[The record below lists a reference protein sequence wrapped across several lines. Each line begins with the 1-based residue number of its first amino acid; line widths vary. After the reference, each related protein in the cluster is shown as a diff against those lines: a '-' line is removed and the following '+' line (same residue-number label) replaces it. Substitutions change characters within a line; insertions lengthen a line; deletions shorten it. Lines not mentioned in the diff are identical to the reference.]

1 MDTPQSQSNA
11 MLSRGYLICLVGVT
25 FWSTTGILIRYLTV
39 NFQLPALVLA
49 FWRDFFVAAALIL
62 VLKIAGVRLLPALKF
77 HWQFLILY
85 GLMLSVFNALWTFS
99 VALNGAA
106 VSTVLV
112 YSSPAFTAVLGWWFF
127 QEKVSWFK
135 FGVIIFCLA
144 GTILVSEAYTRAVWQ
159 VNLAGVI
166 TGLASGLL
174 FAAYG
179 LFGKEAAR
187 RQINSWVSLAITF
200 GSAAG
205 FLLVYNLAASLVD
218 GRPAWPDLFWL
229 GDSLSGWLILI
240 LLALV
245 PTIVGYGLYTNSLNY
260 LPTNVANLIA
270 TLEPVQTTILA
281 VILLGEAMGFAQV
294 WGSVLI
300 LGSVVALRI
309 WEVRARPRP
318 VLVK

>member
-1 MDTPQSQSNA
+1 

-49 FWRDFFVAAALIL
+49 FWRDLFVACALLIA
-62 VLKIAGVRLLPALKF
+62 LKIAGVRLFDSIRRHWKF
-77 HWQFLILY
+77 LLLY
-85 GLMLSVFNALWTFS
+85 GWVLSIFNALWTFS

-127 QEKVSWFK
+127 RERITWFK
-135 FGVIIFCLA
+135 VGVIFFCLA
-144 GTILVSEAYTRAVWQ
+144 GTVLVSEAYTRDVWQ
-159 VNLAGVI
+159 LNLSGVI

-174 FAAYG
+174 FAVYG
-179 LFGKEAAR
+179 LFGKQTAR
-187 RQINSWVSLAITF
+187 RQINSWISLAVTF
-200 GSAAG
+200 GIAAG
-205 FLLVYNLAASLVD
+205 FLLIYNLTASLA
-218 GRPAWPDLFWL
+218 GSRAPLMDLLWL
-229 GDSLSGWLILI
+229 GGSISGWSILI

-270 TLEPVQTTILA
+270 TMEPVLTTLLA
-281 VILLGEAMGFAQV
+281 VILLGETMGFAQI

-300 LGSVVALRI
+300 LASVIALRI
-309 WEVRARPRP
+309 WEGRGRPRP
-318 VLVK
+318 VFAK

>member
-1 MDTPQSQSNA
+1 MDTVQSQSAA

-39 NFQLPALVLA
+39 NFELPALVLA

-62 VLKIAGVRLLPALKF
+62 VLKIAGVRQLPALKL
-77 HWQFLILY
+77 HWKFLFLY
-85 GLMLSVFNALWTFS
+85 GWMLSIFNALWTFS

-112 YSSPAFTAVLGWWFF
+112 YSSPAFTAMLGWWLFR
-127 QEKVSWFK
+127 EKVGWFK
-135 FGVIIFCLA
+135 VGVIVLCLA

-159 VNLAGVI
+159 VNLAGVL
-166 TGLASGLL
+166 TGLGSGLL
-174 FAAYG
+174 FAGYG

-200 GSAAG
+200 GIAAG
-205 FLLVYNLAASLVD
+205 FLLLYNLAASLTA
-218 GRPAWPDLFWL
+218 GHPAVSNLLWL
-229 GDSLSGWLILI
+229 GDSLTGWSILI

-245 PTIVGYGLYTNSLNY
+245 PTIAGYGLYTGSLNY

-270 TLEPVQTTILA
+270 TLEPVQTTVLA
-281 VILLGEAMGFAQV
+281 VILLGEAMGVAQV

-300 LGSVVALRI
+300 LGSVVALRV
-309 WEVRARPRP
+309 WEARVRPRP